1 MGVEK
6 WTDADKKEY
15 EDNKVIL
22 KTLKNLTERVTG
34 LEAEVA
40 ALRVETEQ
48 MKQNAQ
54 HETIQIGDITL
65 PSDDAEF
72 LLALYGVTKD
82 TFIELLGHEKAL
94 NASFL
99 WGIATARKSNDANK
113 EKEVL
118 NDYAFVIKNAD
129 LADFKF
135 DTENAKMLIS
145 EIHNKSWNEIVQM
158 IRQMINGTTLQ
169 NENHGQATK
178 QL

>member
-1 MGVEK
+1 
-6 WTDADKKEY
+6 
-15 EDNKVIL
+15 
-22 KTLKNLTERVTG
+22 
-34 LEAEVA
+34 
-40 ALRVETEQ
+40 

-72 LLALYGVTKD
+72 LLALYGVTED
-82 TFIELLGHEKAL
+82 TFIELLGHEKAF

-99 WGIATARKSNDANK
+99 WSIATARKSNDANK
-113 EKEVL
+113 EKEAL
-118 NDYAFVIKNAD
+118 NDYALVIKHAD
-129 LADFKF
+129 MADFKF

-169 NENHGQATK
+169 NENHGSATK
-178 QL
+178 